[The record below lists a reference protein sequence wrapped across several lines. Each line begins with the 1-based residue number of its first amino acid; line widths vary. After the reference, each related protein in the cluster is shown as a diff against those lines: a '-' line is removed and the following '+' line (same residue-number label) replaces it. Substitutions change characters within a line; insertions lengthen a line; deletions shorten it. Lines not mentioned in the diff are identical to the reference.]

1 MTRLLGI
8 YREQEC
14 SPGRHRSN
22 DAWLLEAVAERL
34 RARFAVDL
42 TTIDRAASLR
52 GPAALVFSMCQA
64 RASLE
69 TLLRWELDG
78 TSLVNSPRAA
88 LNTHRDR
95 LPSMMKAAGIPFPAT
110 RLVDTARGVWQPD
123 HQGAPLW
130 LKRGDVH
137 ASIAADVQRVDS
149 RDGLV
154 QGLAEFAS
162 RGIRLAALQEHL
174 EGDEIKFYG
183 VRGSFFHWLYPG
195 DSHGYP
201 VNRVALGRL
210 AADAAAA
217 AGLDIYGGD
226 VIVSPTGTLTL
237 IDLNDWPSFAPCRE
251 EAADAVARHLMR
263 RANAGW
269 NAGVVS
275 RANESA
281 L

>member
-22 DAWLLEAVAERL
+22 DAWLLEAVAERM
-34 RARFAVDL
+34 RGRFVVDL
-42 TTIDRAASLR
+42 TTIDRAPTLR
-52 GPAALVFSMCQA
+52 DKTALIFSMCQS
-64 RASLE
+64 RASLDA
-69 TLLRWELDG
+69 LLNWELDG
-78 TSLVNSPRAA
+78 TPLVNSPRAA

-95 LPSMMKAAGIPFPAT
+95 LPALMKAAGIPFPAT
-110 RLVDTARGVWQPD
+110 RLVDTARGALTTLNEPV
-123 HQGAPLW
+123 W

-137 ASIAADVQRVDS
+137 ASVAADVQRVDS
-149 RDGLV
+149 IDALAA
-154 QGLAEFAS
+154 GLAEFAS
-162 RGIRLAALQEHL
+162 RGVRLAALQEHVA
-174 EGDEIKFYG
+174 GDEIKFYG
-183 VRGSFFHWLYPG
+183 VRGSFFHWLHPG
-195 DSHGYP
+195 ETRGYP
-201 VNRVALGRL
+201 VNRAALGRL

-217 AGLDIYGGD
+217 AGLDIFGGD
-226 VIVSPTGTLTL
+226 VIVSPTGALTL

-263 RANAGW
+263 RVHAAW
-269 NAGVVS
+269 NAGMVS